1 MNVLSDLSEATA
13 RVSERAGAA
22 VVSIGRNGRGAGVV
36 IADGRVLTNAHNL
49 RDTTTTVTFADGRAV
64 QGTVAGADL
73 DGDLAVL
80 EVDTTG
86 ATPVDWSDE
95 SPPAAGTPVFGL
107 ATPAGRG
114 LRATFGTVSGVGVTF
129 RGPRG
134 RRVTGAFEHTAPL
147 GRGSSGGP
155 VVDAEGRLLGI
166 NTSRVG
172 DGFYLAVPADAALR
186 ERVDALGRGESVA
199 RVSLG
204 VGVAPS
210 RVANRLRAAVGLP
223 QRDGLLV
230 QRVEES
236 SPAAR
241 AGIETGDLLVE
252 VGGRPL
258 VRADDLLEAL
268 EGVAADA
275 TVILG
280 VVRGVEER
288 SVTVRFAD
296 EAEAAP
302 AAEPASE

>member
-1 MNVLSDLSEATA
+1 MNVLSDLAEATTRA
-13 RVSERAGAA
+13 SERAGAS
-22 VVSIGRNGRGAGVV
+22 VVSIGRDGRGAGVV

-49 RDTTTTVTFADGRAV
+49 RDTTTTVTFAGGRTT
-64 QGTVAGADL
+64 QGTVVGADL

-80 EVDTTG
+80 DVDTGG
-86 ATPVDWSDE
+86 AAPVAWTDE
-95 SPPAAGTPVFGL
+95 TPPAVGAPVFGL

-114 LRATFGTVSGVGVTF
+114 LRTTFGTVCGVDVAF

-155 VVDAEGRLLGI
+155 VVDVEGRLLGI

-186 ERVDALGRGESVA
+186 ERLDALGRGESVT

-223 QRDGLLV
+223 ERDGLLV
-230 QRVEES
+230 QRVEDG

-241 AGIETGDLLVE
+241 AGVETGDLLVA
-252 VGGRPL
+252 VGGQQL
-258 VRADDLLEAL
+258 ARADDLLEAL
-268 EGVAADA
+268 EGLDAAA
-275 TVILG
+275 TLTLG

-288 SVTVRFAD
+288 SVTVRFGD
-296 EAEAAP
+296 EAGSSA
-302 AAEPASE
+302 ASE